1 MWSLCKIEGAGLQ
14 KSRVFCETGEKEKWI
29 FRGFLL
35 QALKPEGE
43 KQAIFISGLTFGVG
57 HKEGEIH
64 NIHK

>member
-1 MWSLCKIEGAGLQ
+1 M
-14 KSRVFCETGEKEKWI
+14 
-29 FRGFLL
+29 L